1 MNYILPVLLFLLIAW
16 ALHKKVDVYSSF
28 IEGATDSLSMIVKI
42 LPSMAAMML
51 ALSLARTSGVID
63 ALISLLSP
71 LLHILGID
79 KALVPLLVLRPFSGS
94 AALSLLN
101 DVLVSEGVDSLPA
114 VTASNMLGSTETIF
128 YTIALYFGSVG
139 ITKTRYSVPVALISG
154 LVGAVVAIVLTPFF
168 M

>member
-79 KALVPLLVLRPFSGS
+79 KALVPLLVLRPFS
-94 AALSLLN
+94 A
-101 DVLVSEGVDSLPA
+101 
-114 VTASNMLGSTETIF
+114 
-128 YTIALYFGSVG
+128 
-139 ITKTRYSVPVALISG
+139 
-154 LVGAVVAIVLTPFF
+154 
-168 M
+168 